1 MEGLKERRKRLGL
14 SQMSLATKVGVSLLT
29 IQLWEREVSKPNQ
42 TNRNTLEK
50 VLEEL
55 EGGEEKQGCE
65 KVTKQ

>member
-1 MEGLKERRKRLGL
+1 MKGLKERRKRLGL

-55 EGGEEKQGCE
+55 EGGEEKQECK